1 METAQPILGSDTSTM
16 KAFEIGELKST
27 EDLLTCM
34 GLENLCSNEK
44 RMVLQGKRNPFD
56 YDIEIPQNVEN
67 GTIKKLNLTPE
78 DIKNWGNSLFREGN
92 CETAAE
98 KYLMGIEL
106 ANEKFRPPLALP
118 LELLSILHCNLGT
131 CFLRLHKPDEAL
143 REIEES
149 LKFNPNYW
157 RAHWRKGQIFEL
169 KQKNN
174 FLAMKQFKKAVQC
187 KDIPSKI
194 KEKLEA
200 VTDTTDKEQSL

>member
-1 METAQPILGSDTSTM
+1 LWKPTHSCMETAQPILGSDTSTM

-92 CETAAE
+92 CEAAAE

-118 LELLSILHCNLGT
+118 LELLSILHCNL
-131 CFLRLHKPDEAL
+131 
-143 REIEES
+143 
-149 LKFNPNYW
+149 
-157 RAHWRKGQIFEL
+157 
-169 KQKNN
+169 
-174 FLAMKQFKKAVQC
+174 
-187 KDIPSKI
+187 
-194 KEKLEA
+194 
-200 VTDTTDKEQSL
+200 